1 MSLLELTLVL
11 VLGLVGLVVWRHAQ
25 VGRAAYRV
33 ACVEAQR
40 QELLLLDQTVVL
52 KKLRLR
58 PSRRSLFAV
67 ERVFQF
73 EFATLGDVRYF
84 GTITFNGPH
93 LAKISLP
100 AYKTGRG
107 VEPIQ

>member
-1 MSLLELTLVL
+1 MGLLEVALVL
-11 VLGLVGLVVWRHAQ
+11 VLGLLGLGVWRHAQ

-33 ACVEAQR
+33 ARIESQR
-40 QELLLLDQTVVL
+40 QGLLLLDQTVVL

-58 PSRRSLFAV
+58 PSRRSLLAF

-84 GTITFNGPH
+84 GTITFHGPH
-93 LAKISLP
+93 LANISLP